1 MRSPPIL
8 LGCGLMAACGGTPP
22 PASVPSPA
30 GSTSPPAA
38 VQSGQPAARSESPP
52 LPLEAERRAILAE
65 LIAVDTSHGHE
76 ADALGPIAKRFEDAG
91 VHADLLEAAPGRGN
105 LVARVKGSGAKKPLL
120 LMAHI
125 DVVPVEGQ
133 PWTRPPFRATE
144 KDGFLYGRGVN
155 DDKGMASAMVAIGL
169 ELARSHAP
177 LQRDVIVAL
186 TAGEETDGIGIRWLL
201 EHRPELID
209 AELALN
215 EGGNIVAADD
225 ESHIEAVEVGV
236 AEKIFQDYRL
246 VVKGPGG
253 HSSIPPTGA
262 GVDPIATL
270 ARALERVSALRFP
283 PRALPAVKGNL
294 GFLATHEKPP
304 MKGALERIVAS
315 APRVAPADEKI
326 LSSDR
331 YYGALIHTTCVT
343 TMLQASPQDNVLP
356 TTAEAVINC
365 RILPDETPAQV
376 KATLERSIGDPTVA
390 VTPAPEPGFG
400 PFSEI
405 DPFVMDAVRRAAER
419 WPGAVVYSGMLVGA
433 SDSKFLR
440 GAGIRTY
447 GVHTQPVSLLEDS
460 TGHTAH
466 GPDERVPTKWLDDGV
481 RFLRDVVL
489 LLSR

>member
-1 MRSPPIL
+1 
-8 LGCGLMAACGGTPP
+8 
-22 PASVPSPA
+22 VPSPA
-30 GSTSPPAA
+30 ASASSAAA
-38 VQSGQPAARSESPP
+38 VQSAPLPTAAGVPRRESPSP
-52 LPLEAERRAILAE
+52 PLEAERRAILAE
-65 LIAVDTSHGHE
+65 LIAVDSSHGHE

-91 VHADLLEAAPGRGN
+91 VHADLFEAGPGRGN

-120 LMAHI
+120 LLAHI

-133 PWTRPPFRATE
+133 PWTTPPFRATE

-155 DDKGMASAMVAIGL
+155 DDKGMASAMVAIAL

-186 TAGEETDGIGIRWLL
+186 TAGEESDAIGIRWLL
-201 EHRPELID
+201 EHHPELMD

-215 EGGNIVAADD
+215 EGGNVITADD
-225 ESHIEAVEVGV
+225 ESHVEAVEVGV

-253 HSSIPPTGA
+253 HSSIPPTG
-262 GVDPIATL
+262 VDPIGTL
-270 ARALERVSALRFP
+270 ARALERVTALRFP
-283 PRALPAVKGNL
+283 ARALPAVKGNL
-294 GFLATHEKPP
+294 AFLATHEKPP

-326 LSSDR
+326 LSSNR
-331 YYGALIHTTCVT
+331 YYNALIHTTCVT

-356 TTAEAVINC
+356 TTAEAVVNC

-376 KATLERSIGDPTVA
+376 KATLEQRIGDPTVD
-390 VTPAPEPGFG
+390 VMLVSQPGFG

-405 DPFVMDAVRRAAER
+405 DASVMDAVRRGAER
-419 WPGAVVYSGMLVGA
+419 WPGAVVYPGMLVGA

-440 GAGIRTY
+440 GARIRTY

-489 LLSR
+489 TLSR

>member
-1 MRSPPIL
+1 L
-8 LGCGLMAACGGTPP
+8 
-22 PASVPSPA
+22 
-30 GSTSPPAA
+30 PAA
-38 VQSGQPAARSESPP
+38 AGAPRSSSPS

-76 ADALGPIAKRFEDAG
+76 ADALGSIARRFEDAG
-91 VHADLLEAAPGRGN
+91 VRADLFEAAPGRGN

-133 PWTRPPFRATE
+133 PWTTPPFHSTE

-155 DDKGMASAMVAIGL
+155 DDKGMASAMVAIAL

-186 TAGEETDGIGIRWLL
+186 TAGEETDAIGVQWLL
-201 EHRPELID
+201 EHHPELID

-215 EGGNIVAADD
+215 EGGNVITADD
-225 ESHIEAVEVGV
+225 ESHVEAVEVGV

-253 HSSIPPTGA
+253 HSSIPPTG
-262 GVDPIATL
+262 VDPIATL
-270 ARALERVSALRFP
+270 ARALERVTALRFP

-294 GFLATHEKPP
+294 AFLATHEKPP

-315 APRVAPADEKI
+315 APRVAPADEKV

-331 YYGALIHTTCVT
+331 YYNALIHTTCVP

-376 KATLERSIGDPTVA
+376 KATLEHGIGDPTVA
-390 VTPAPEPGFG
+390 VTLVPQPGFG

-405 DPFVMDAVRRAAER
+405 DASVMDAVRRAAER
-419 WPGAVVYSGMLVGA
+419 WPSAVAYAGLLVGA
-433 SDSKFLR
+433 SDSRFLR

-447 GVHTQPVSLLEDS
+447 GLHTQPVSLLEDS

-489 LLSR
+489 TLSR